1 MHRRS
6 EVNEMSEVYC
16 GRSLSNAFQ
25 AIAHDLG
32 GVRVA
37 VQLALG
43 PKDINPCKRYLL
55 HLTYREHDFVNLAD
69 HPSMPE
75 KWWKGIV
82 QRTNDLLYEIHLTVQ
97 LPLWQYV
104 VTDWQQLDL
113 VTVRRVSKR
122 VE

>member
-1 MHRRS
+1 MS
-6 EVNEMSEVYC
+6 EMSEVYC
-16 GRSLSNAFQ
+16 GQSLSNAFQ

-32 GVRVA
+32 GMRVA
-37 VQLALG
+37 VRLALG
-43 PKDINPCKRYLL
+43 PQDINPCKRYLL

-82 QRTNDLLYEIHLTVQ
+82 QRTNDLLYEIHLMTQ

-104 VTDWQQLDL
+104 VVEWPQIDL
-113 VTVRRVSKR
+113 VTARRVPER
-122 VE
+122 TE